1 MQNNCPLLSICSAH
15 GVFFLSASQV
25 MLVVKNPPT
34 SAGDIADVGSVPG
47 REDPL
52 KEGLATHSSILAG
65 RTPWTEEPGGLLSI
79 GLQRMGHDRSD
90 LA

>member
-34 SAGDIADVGSVPG
+34 CAGDIADVGSVPG
-47 REDPL
+47 REVPL
-52 KEGLATHSSILAG
+52 KVGLATHSSILAG